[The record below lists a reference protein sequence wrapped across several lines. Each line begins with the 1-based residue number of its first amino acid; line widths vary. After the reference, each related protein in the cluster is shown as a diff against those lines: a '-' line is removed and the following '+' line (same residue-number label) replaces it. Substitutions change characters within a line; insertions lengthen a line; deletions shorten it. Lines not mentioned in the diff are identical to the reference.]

1 MSSPIG
7 AFLCPPGYAGPKGVR
22 ALSREGSVTLE
33 AMRGVRRR
41 RADRRDRSRNPYARN
56 GRAAATEPVLL
67 VPGFMAGDWS
77 LVRMAGFLREQGL
90 RTYRSQITVN
100 SGCTM
105 RAVDKLE
112 RRVESIAIKR
122 ESKVSIV
129 GHSLG
134 GMLARGL
141 AARRPDLVA
150 GIVTMGSPVLAPGA
164 VHAVLAWDTELVTRL
179 SRAGIGGM
187 MSEDCVRGRCARES
201 WEESQSPIEPS
212 VGYTAIYS
220 RRDGIVDWRSCL
232 DPFAEHVE
240 VRTSHVGMALDPVV
254 FDEVRDALLGQRLS
268 RASRPAA
275 PDATVGSLRVES
287 T

>member
-1 MSSPIG
+1 M
-7 AFLCPPGYAGPKGVR
+7 
-22 ALSREGSVTLE
+22 
-33 AMRGVRRR
+33 
-41 RADRRDRSRNPYARN
+41 
-56 GRAAATEPVLL
+56 L

-77 LVRMAGFLREQGL
+77 LARMSGFLRDQGL
-90 RTYRSQITVN
+90 RTYRAQISLN
-100 SGCTM
+100 SACTM
-105 RAVDKLE
+105 RTAERLE
-112 RRVESIAIKR
+112 RRLETIAIR
-122 ESKVSIV
+122 RDSKVTIV

-164 VHAVLAWDTELVTRL
+164 VHGLLGWNTRVLTQL
-179 SRAGIGGM
+179 SRVGLNGV
-187 MSEDCVRGRCARES
+187 MSGDCVAGRCARES
-201 WEESQSPIEPS
+201 WEETQSPLDPS

-254 FDEVRDALLGQRLS
+254 FDAVLLALQGQQLS
-268 RASRPAA
+268 RAASGHE
-275 PDATVGSLRVES
+275 PDGKPEIGRVAGQ
-287 T
+287 

>member
-22 ALSREGSVTLE
+22 ALSREGSVAFE
-33 AMRGVRRR
+33 AVRGVRRR
-41 RADRRDRSRNPYARN
+41 HADRRDRIGDANART
-56 GRAAATEPVLL
+56 GRLAATDPVLL

-77 LVRMAGFLREQGL
+77 LGRMAGFLREQGF
-90 RTYRSQITVN
+90 RTYRSRITVN

-105 RAVDKLE
+105 RAAERLE
-112 RRVESIAIKR
+112 SRIESIAIR
-122 ESKVSIV
+122 RDSKVTIV

-141 AARRPDLVA
+141 AARRPDLVS

-164 VHAVLAWDTELVTRL
+164 VHSVLAWDADMLTRL
-179 SRAGIGGM
+179 SRAGFGGV

-201 WEESQSPIEPS
+201 WEESQSPLDPS

-240 VRTSHVGMALDPVV
+240 VRTSHVGMALDPHV
-254 FDEVRDALLGQRLS
+254 FDKVLGALQGQRLS
-268 RASRPAA
+268 RASRQVAA
-275 PDATVGSLRVES
+275 VVSVGPRLAGNR
-287 T
+287 